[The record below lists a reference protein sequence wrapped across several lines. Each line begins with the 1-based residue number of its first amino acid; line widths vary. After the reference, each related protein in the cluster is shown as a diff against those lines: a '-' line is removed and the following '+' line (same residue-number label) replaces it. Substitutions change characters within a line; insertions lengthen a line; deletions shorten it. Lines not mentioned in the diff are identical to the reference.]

1 MTTGLELE
9 FAAPPPMS
17 FRPPPYAVSSES
29 NLKQIRPFLPDW
41 IRRGV
46 VREIVKPQ
54 LLFFSHLFVVAKGE
68 DKVRPIIDLSI
79 LNKYLVVPSFKME
92 TALKIALNILGPLW
106 GCKIDLKDA
115 YFHVPVSWLFQLF
128 LAFMIDDRIYVF
140 QYLPFGLAVAPWAF
154 TRIIRPVK
162 GFLHKE
168 GLRISSF
175 LDDFLLL
182 AESPEELNRI
192 SALVLD
198 LFKRLGFS
206 INKEKSITTPRQ
218 SLEYLGVLFLL
229 KSQQL
234 ALPQEKVAKVSRLCK
249 EMSQRSHASR
259 RQLESLLGVLSFAS
273 SLVPLGR
280 LRLLPLILWMNQNT
294 STETRDK
301 LVVLGAT
308 FREGLEIWQ
317 NVKFLNTPV
326 RMSVPTPSLQLM
338 TDASSQGWGGGFT
351 SPQGLG
357 GLASGVPILFHEPA
371 GNAGY
376 FSFPGAF
383 SLHSPREP
391 SSDYVRQYDS
401 SFVHQEPGNTEVTS
415 PVRDLKETS
424 GILRGILHNSSP
436 QAPSREVECVGRPGV
451 PSGSNFYRMVSRP
464 GDLQGDLEQA
474 WAFCLRSV
482 CQQIQHTVREFL
494 VSLSRSSGS
503 GHQRPFDF
511 MGPVGLNL
519 SVSSSSFAPRGGSSS
534 IIVPRERSSHSS
546 LIPSFGMVSEP
557 STSFQR
563 ALPPPSLNVS
573 FPGDNQRQGFPPE
586 PFYLAASRVETIIL
600 GLVRH
605 GYSRHVSERLVGA
618 CRDSTLKTYQSAW
631 KNFLDFLSVQGIAH
645 SLVSI
650 PVVCE
655 FLDYFCT
662 SMERE
667 YRTLGVYKCALR
679 LPLLWA
685 CDLDIEGVLMQN
697 YMRGVFNYRRP
708 QKTKEMPRWSLNR
721 LLEFLKGNLFEP
733 LETASD
739 TRLTQK
745 ALFLI
750 LLASGRRKSEIVNIS
765 RNSRVLS
772 DSSLELT
779 WVRGFTPKHH
789 TPDFQPSSPSISR
802 LISSRDSDKF
812 LCPVRAYKA
821 YLKRSQFWLDR
832 NPGTLLP
839 EVLWLF
845 PLSAHKASADYLSD
859 LFGILV
865 ADSRLRGEPREEVGI
880 HQIRKL
886 AASHAMCEG
895 QDEEVV
901 KSKMGFS
908 EVRIFRKNYVAPVS
922 KLKVACVLPG
932 GTCIP
937 NRTHKLSDSDSD

>member
-1 MTTGLELE
+1 MQRQRSKEELDWLDSLSRYKGAWEALGDKVATSIMTTGLELE

-29 NLKQIRPFLPDW
+29 TLKQIRPFLPDW

-128 LAFMIDDRIYVF
+128 LAFMMDDRIYVF

-206 INKEKSITTPRQ
+206 INKEKSITTPSQ

-338 TDASSQGWGGGFT
+338 TDASSQGWGGALL
-351 SPQGLG
+351 PHRV
-357 GLASGVPILFHEPA
+357 SGVWPQECQSCSMNQLEMLAIFHSLEHFRSTLQGNPVLIMSDNTTAVSCIRNQGTLRSLPLLEISRKLLEFCEEFSIIPVPKHLPGRLNVLADQESRLDPISTEW
-371 GNAGY
+371 
-376 FSFPGAF
+376 
-383 SLHSPREP
+383 SLDP
-391 SSDYVRQYDS
+391 
-401 SFVHQEPGNTEVTS
+401 
-415 PVRDLKETS
+415 ETF
-424 GILRGILHNSSP
+424 RGIWNRHGPFACDLFANRFNTQLENFLSPFPDPLAQGTNALSISWDQWDSIYLFPPVPLLHEVVALLSSY
-436 QAPSREVECVGRPGV
+436 QGKGVLIAPLFPAS
-451 PSGSNFYRMVSRP
+451 
-464 GDLQGDLEQA
+464 A
-474 WAFCLRSV
+474 WFPNLLLRSKE
-482 CQQIQHTVREFL
+482 H
-494 VSLSRSSGS
+494 SR
-503 GHQRPFDF
+503 
-511 MGPVGLNL
+511 
-519 SVSSSSFAPRGGSSS
+519 
-534 IIVPRERSSHSS
+534 
-546 LIPSFGMVSEP
+546 
-557 STSFQR
+557 
-563 ALPPPSLNVS
+563 LPPSMSPS
-573 FPGDNQRQGFPPE
+573 PGDNQRQGFPPE

-600 GLVRH
+600 GLMRH
-605 GYSRHVSERLVGA
+605 GYSRHVSERLVGT
-618 CRDSTLKTYQSAW
+618 CVDSTLKTNQSAW
-631 KNFLDFLSVQGIAH
+631 K
-645 SLVSI
+645 
-650 PVVCE
+650 
-655 FLDYFCT
+655 
-662 SMERE
+662 
-667 YRTLGVYKCALR
+667 
-679 LPLLWA
+679 
-685 CDLDIEGVLMQN
+685 
-697 YMRGVFNYRRP
+697 
-708 QKTKEMPRWSLNR
+708 
-721 LLEFLKGNLFEP
+721 
-733 LETASD
+733 
-739 TRLTQK
+739 
-745 ALFLI
+745 
-750 LLASGRRKSEIVNIS
+750 
-765 RNSRVLS
+765 
-772 DSSLELT
+772 
-779 WVRGFTPKHH
+779 
-789 TPDFQPSSPSISR
+789 
-802 LISSRDSDKF
+802 KF
-812 LCPVRAYKA
+812 
-821 YLKRSQFWLDR
+821 
-832 NPGTLLP
+832 
-839 EVLWLF
+839 
-845 PLSAHKASADYLSD
+845 
-859 LFGILV
+859 
-865 ADSRLRGEPREEVGI
+865 
-880 HQIRKL
+880 
-886 AASHAMCEG
+886 
-895 QDEEVV
+895 
-901 KSKMGFS
+901 
-908 EVRIFRKNYVAPVS
+908 
-922 KLKVACVLPG
+922 
-932 GTCIP
+932 
-937 NRTHKLSDSDSD
+937 